1 VSLYLACQPR
11 LSKATNMGAEFT
23 TGVMATTREGSSA
36 LAFTVFKVLPLQPT
50 VSIDG
55 DLQQIVHLPPPE
67 LERWEGVQSANA

>member
-1 VSLYLACQPR
+1 
-11 LSKATNMGAEFT
+11 
-23 TGVMATTREGSSA
+23 MATTREGSSA